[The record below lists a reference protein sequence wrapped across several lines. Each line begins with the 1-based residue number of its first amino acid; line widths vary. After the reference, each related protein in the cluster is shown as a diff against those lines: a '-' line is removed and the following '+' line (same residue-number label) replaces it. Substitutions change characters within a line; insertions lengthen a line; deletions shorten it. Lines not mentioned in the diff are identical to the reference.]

1 MDLARRF
8 SPVLVALLAFVAAL
22 AVFVAPASPA
32 AAHDALASSD
42 PASGSVLDAAPE
54 AITLTFTGELL
65 GDASANAVI
74 VTDQSGAHVQAGAPR
89 VDGMAIMQPIAPDA
103 GNGAFTVTWRVVSS
117 DGHPISGEF
126 GYLVEA
132 PAVEPSTAPEAD
144 ASAAPSD
151 AADEASTA
159 PDATAV
165 DGEAQEGEEEGGFRL
180 GIFGI
185 LGAVVLVFAIFAF
198 IRTLLRRRAQRGKQG

>member
-8 SPVLVALLAFVAAL
+8 SPVLVAVFAFIAAVAL
-22 AVFVAPASPA
+22 IVAPASPA
-32 AAHDALASSD
+32 SAHDALATSD
-42 PASGSVLDAAPE
+42 PAADSVLEAAPE

-65 GDASANAVI
+65 GDGGANAVT
-74 VTDQSGAHVQAGAPR
+74 VTAPSGQQVQSGAPLVEGT
-89 VDGMAIMQPIAPDA
+89 VITQPIAPDA

-132 PAVEPSTAPEAD
+132 PAVEPSVAPEEQVTAT
-144 ASAAPSD
+144 PSD
-151 AADEASTA
+151 AVVDEAS
-159 PDATAV
+159 ATPSEEPEA
-165 DGEAQEGEEEGGFRL
+165 GEQEGGFRL

-185 LGAVVLVFAIFAF
+185 LAVIVLVAAIVAF
-198 IRTLLRRRAQRGKQG
+198 VGALLRRRARRGEQD